1 MESGRAEGLAQNKFY
16 DIVFLF
22 CFFIDI
28 YQATAQHRARES
40 PWTTH
45 TVNIHFYWDKGLY
58 RQHARAGGGFTTRRT
73 LRRKKKKTG
82 EKKRKH
88 TSWSEPRPTFSFS
101 YTQQVRQGS
110 TLTLTLYTRPNGL
123 LAGLGLAGVFPFC
136 PAQQTL
142 KNIRHK
148 SIKRKKKIKKVGITP
163 HPSSLLLPLFL

>member
-16 DIVFLF
+16 YIVFLF

-88 TSWSEPRPTFSFS
+88 TS
-101 YTQQVRQGS
+101 
-110 TLTLTLYTRPNGL
+110 
-123 LAGLGLAGVFPFC
+123 
-136 PAQQTL
+136 
-142 KNIRHK
+142 
-148 SIKRKKKIKKVGITP
+148 
-163 HPSSLLLPLFL
+163 